1 MYDKNTPNIAV
12 LYKSDITLFKSTFHY
27 SQSVHVPVKNKSKT
41 IPETTVWRIIA
52 ISVPNLF
59 N

>member
-1 MYDKNTPNIAV
+1 MIKNTPNIAV
-12 LYKSDITLFKSTFHY
+12 LYKRYITSFKSTFHY
-27 SQSVHVPVKNKSKT
+27 SQSVHEPVKNKSKT
-41 IPETTVWRIIA
+41 IPETTGLRIIA